1 MILLG
6 MQFLP
11 FFLGQ
16 WITTKGVRGPKEQM
30 FVMVKSF
37 GDQLPSE
44 IKHLTDVV
52 NTLENTRK
60 EKESED
66 KPQER
71 DLLAENCE
79 LTEKVFLSKFALE
92 RFSSNDDD
100 IFFYT
105 EFQSYKALLAFF
117 LKPSAESLLSWNQAR
132 FKDLQRPSRHC
143 IFLLTRSEERNTT
156 KSRNTTNCL
165 ISCGCF

>member
-37 GDQLPSE
+37 GYQLPSE

-71 DLLAENCE
+71 DLLAENRE
-79 LTEKVFLSKFALE
+79 LTEKVFLLKFALE

-100 IFFYT
+100 IFF
-105 EFQSYKALLAFF
+105 
-117 LKPSAESLLSWNQAR
+117 
-132 FKDLQRPSRHC
+132 
-143 IFLLTRSEERNTT
+143 
-156 KSRNTTNCL
+156 
-165 ISCGCF
+165 